1 VSSKTDSMFLACISP
16 KAWEGYNVQHNVD
29 FVETDI
35 NGYPSEYLITSR
47 IATARGKE
55 FRIQRRIYC
64 PKEQRVEAST
74 LIRDVKVM
82 HTAELYHVATLRGEV
97 QQ

>member
-1 VSSKTDSMFLACISP
+1 MFLACISP
-16 KAWEGYNVQHNVD
+16 EAWEGYNVQHSVD

-47 IATARGKE
+47 IVRSGGKE

-82 HTAELYHVATLRGEV
+82 HTAELYSVAALSGEGEP
-97 QQ
+97 